1 MRRVPGSG
9 SAPST
14 TSWSPSPEVF
24 PSGEELGAVSSSPVS
39 TGEGDR
45 AAVEGALDAQGFAR
59 LSGATPE
66 QMADLERFRAMLAA
80 RNEVMNLVGPS
91 TLPDFW
97 SRHAWDSAQLLK
109 LAPQAKS
116 WADLG
121 AGAGMPGIVLA
132 ILGKRTPS
140 FHVHLVESMT
150 KRCRFLGEVVEA
162 LALPA
167 TVHNAR
173 AENLDLAVEIV
184 TARACAPL
192 WRLLGYAR
200 PYLQGGATGLFLKG
214 QDVVPEM
221 REAAR
226 YWEYE
231 ADVVPSKSDP
241 RGRIVRVKR
250 LGRARKV

>member
-1 MRRVPGSG
+1 M
-9 SAPST
+9 SAAAP
-14 TSWSPSPEVF
+14 PPEA
-24 PSGEELGAVSSSPVS
+24 P
-39 TGEGDR
+39 
-45 AAVEGALDAQGFAR
+45 AALMDAAGFQAA
-59 LSGATPE
+59 SGATLA
-66 QMADLERFRAMLAA
+66 QMADLERFRAMLAE
-80 RNEVMNLVGPS
+80 RNEVMNLVGPAS
-91 TLPDFW
+91 LPDFW

-109 LAPQAKS
+109 LAPEARA

-121 AGAGMPGIVLA
+121 AGAGLPGLVFA
-132 ILGKRTPS
+132 ILGKDVLG
-140 FHVHLVESMT
+140 FHVDLVESMT
-150 KRCRFLGEVVEA
+150 KRCKFLSEVVEA

-167 TVHNAR
+167 AVHNAR
-173 AENLDLAVEIV
+173 AENLDLTVEIV

-192 WRLLGYAR
+192 HRLLGYAR

-214 QDVVPEM
+214 QDVVAEM

>member
-1 MRRVPGSG
+1 MSVA
-9 SAPST
+9 AP
-14 TSWSPSPEVF
+14 PEVA
-24 PSGEELGAVSSSPVS
+24 GLM
-39 TGEGDR
+39 
-45 AAVEGALDAQGFAR
+45 DAEGFAK
-59 LSGATPE
+59 LSGATPA
-66 QMADLERFRAMLAA
+66 QMADLERFRVMLTE
-80 RNEVMNLVGPS
+80 RNAVMNLVGPA

-97 SRHAWDSAQLLK
+97 SRHAWDSAQLLR
-109 LAPQAKS
+109 LAPDARA

-121 AGAGMPGIVLA
+121 AGAGLPGVVLA
-132 ILGKRTPS
+132 IFGKGVLG
-140 FHVHLVESMT
+140 FHIDLIDSMA
-150 KRCRFLGEVVEA
+150 KRCKFLSEVVEA
-162 LALPA
+162 LSLPA

-173 AENLDLAVEIV
+173 AENLDLTVEIV

-200 PYLQGGATGLFLKG
+200 PYLQAGATGLFLKG
-214 QDVVPEM
+214 QDVVSEM
-221 REAAR
+221 QEAAR

>member
-1 MRRVPGSG
+1 MSDA
-9 SAPST
+9 AP
-14 TSWSPSPEVF
+14 PEDA
-24 PSGEELGAVSSSPVS
+24 PPAV
-39 TGEGDR
+39 
-45 AAVEGALDAQGFAR
+45 LMDAEGFAR
-59 LSGATPE
+59 LSGATTA
-66 QMADLERFRAMLAA
+66 QMADLDRFREMLIE
-80 RNEVMNLVGPS
+80 RNAVMNLIGPATVG
-91 TLPDFW
+91 DFW

-109 LAPQAKS
+109 LAPDARA

-121 AGAGMPGIVLA
+121 AGAGLPGIVLA
-132 ILGKRTPS
+132 ILGKGVMG
-140 FHVHLVESMT
+140 FHVDLVESMT
-150 KRCRFLGEVVEA
+150 KRCKFLAEVVEA
-162 LALPA
+162 LELPA

-173 AENLDLAVEIV
+173 AENLDLTVEIV

-192 WRLLGYAR
+192 HRLLGYAR

-214 QDVVPEM
+214 QDVVAEM
-221 REAAR
+221 SVAAS